1 MKLNWKH
8 FLMSVFIVGAALLKF
23 GVPLLPIAAGVLAVG
38 TIGVLRYRKAG

>member
-8 FLMSVFIVGAALLKF
+8 FVMSVFIVGAALLKF
-23 GVPLLPIAAGVLAVG
+23 GVPVFPVVAGVLAAG